1 MCMLHY
7 ILIPVILYTYS
18 IVYNL
23 PSLDR
28 NEVSL
33 AIAPPASA
41 SSYSYD
47 EPIKVFNSFTASNT
61 VRPVRTYAGPSSK
74 GTTTHYNSVSVSPK
88 SFKCIYKNG
97 KTYSYTGTGDKSGYC
112 QVNYP

>member
-1 MCMLHY
+1 MCVLHY

-18 IVYNL
+18 ILYNL
-23 PSLDR
+23 PSFDKS
-28 NEVSL
+28 EVSL
-33 AIAPPASA
+33 AIAPPPPPPS
-41 SSYSYD
+41 SYD
-47 EPIKVFNSFTASNT
+47 EPLKVFNSFTASNT

-97 KTYSYTGTGDKSGYC
+97 KTYSYTGTGDKSDYC
-112 QVNYP
+112 QVNY